1 MKMLNSIFLVCCL
14 ISLVIPEG
22 CSDNEKNKLLIQLI
36 PAGLTEGLPVVT
48 TTVNPESINATRAIL
63 EGNVTNEGNSPVF
76 RRGFEFT
83 VSPYYEMA
91 RMNYCSSGKGKF
103 TYEIT
108 GLWPGRTYHVRAY
121 AKNSLGTAYGNDVG
135 FSTPEPV
142 VATDLVKEISQT
154 SATVVGSV
162 KMINF
167 SDIYEG
173 GVCCGTSPE
182 PTIEGCKIVS
192 NDAFGIYDCKLQ
204 NLIPGTQYYVRAY
217 VSGHWSEAW
226 PWGTLPSFYSNE
238 IKFTTEG
245 ADNMP

>member
-14 ISLVIPEG
+14 ASLVTLDS
-22 CSDNEKNKLLIQLI
+22 CSENEKNKLLIQII
-36 PAGLTEGLPVVT
+36 PAGLKEGLPAVT
-48 TTVNPESINATRAIL
+48 TTVNPESITATRVVV
-63 EGNVTNEGNSPVF
+63 EGNVTSEGSGPVF
-76 RRGFEFT
+76 RSGFEVS

-135 FSTPEPV
+135 FSTPEPMV
-142 VATDLVKEISQT
+142 TTDAVKEVSQT

-173 GVCCGTSPE
+173 GVCYGTSPA
-182 PTIEGCKIVS
+182 PTIEGFKIVS

-217 VSGHWSEAW
+217 VSGRWSEAW
-226 PWGTLPSFYSNE
+226 SWGTLPSFYGNE
-238 IKFTTEG
+238 IKFTTEV
-245 ADNMP
+245 ADHVP